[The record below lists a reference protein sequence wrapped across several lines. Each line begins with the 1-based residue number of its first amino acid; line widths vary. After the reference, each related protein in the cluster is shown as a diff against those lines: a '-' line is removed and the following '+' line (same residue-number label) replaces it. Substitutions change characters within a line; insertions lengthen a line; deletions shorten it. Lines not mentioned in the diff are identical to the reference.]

1 MKYFLT
7 LFLFFLSLSPVYAF
21 TPQTHTTSLS
31 ATINPYIKITKIGE
45 HTVQINSNN
54 NISHTI
60 STAFLPLTILGITQP
75 QQTIQLTI
83 NPTPSNT
90 PAPLT
95 TTSYQDGSFSFS
107 INQLDPNTTYQ
118 ITLTTITNLPQQA
131 VVNFSLTYSPPTIQ
145 PTPAPIYYQIPL
157 YKPTIALI
165 LIVCTL
171 ILISAYLFFVFIK
184 NKHKIKIL
192 VINTNTQSPQPNI
205 GLVVLANNQPIFTII
220 TNTNGVAVFKPP
232 SKPFSFTPPPG
243 FTILNPS
250 NLPLPDGYITYQNDT
265 LYIKNHQLHHQNH
278 TTPLN
283 QLKAI
288 VIFVK
293 PTQHNRSGSE

>member
-7 LFLFFLSLSPVYAF
+7 LFLFFFSLSPVYAF

-45 HTVQINSNN
+45 HNVNLDSNQTTPY
-54 NISHTI
+54 IIT
-60 STAFLPLTILGITQP
+60 TAFLPFTVIGFTQP
-75 QQTIQLTI
+75 QQKIQLTLSS
-83 NPTPSNT
+83 SNT
-90 PAPLT
+90 SQTFT

-107 INQLDPNTTYQ
+107 VNQLNPNITYQ

-157 YKPTIALI
+157 YKPAIALI

-278 TTPLN
+278 TTPLS